1 MNTFRFLQQQ
11 QAAQQR
17 QQQMLASLLNPE
29 TPMQLIMDPRLPLS
43 DQDRQNLWNQ
53 RAANQWSMQQ
63 QSMRQTPETSDPA
76 SALISKYTQMSGG
89 LNPERN
95 YSAVVGSPEWE
106 QLDNKSRVGVIA
118 KLFGNEKAA
127 ALQARVN
134 EGEFNSKMQLRLA
147 EDELQTRAR
156 MAGTE
161 REMLSRNL
169 ISGDWMNTPEG
180 LQQRNPAFNQAA
192 AAVDPNL
199 KQYMPATPDTQA
211 IAFRNWNQVR
221 PQSAMPL
228 NAAQIAAM
236 TFARD
241 NPNATREQIALAG
254 QSAVPNSTT
263 PLGPNNQ
270 LTSSLTP
277 SGVPQRSAYGMGQA
291 LRSPGVDNPLAPLRD
306 FSGQMARA
314 MVGMP
319 AGVAAGLTNAA
330 STVANRAFHPV
341 AEFVAGAVGKPEAPY
356 IPSPYFQPEEMQQ
369 KLYPQWLQNWMTYA
383 Q

>member
-53 RAANQWSMQQ
+53 RAANQWSARQASMVSPTEE
-63 QSMRQTPETSDPA
+63 QSPFTALMR
-76 SALISKYTQMSGG
+76 KYTQMSGN
-89 LNPERN
+89 LSPARQLPE
-95 YSAVVGSPEWE
+95 VMGTPEWGK
-106 QLDNKSRVGVIA
+106 LDNKNRVDLIS
-118 KLFGNEKAA
+118 KLFGNEKASA
-127 ALQARVN
+127 FQAQIN

-254 QSAVPNSTT
+254 QSAVPNYPSAI
-263 PLGPNNQ
+263 GPNNQ

-330 STVANRAFHPV
+330 STVANRAFHPA

-356 IPSPYFQPEEMQQ
+356 VPSPYFQPEEMQQ